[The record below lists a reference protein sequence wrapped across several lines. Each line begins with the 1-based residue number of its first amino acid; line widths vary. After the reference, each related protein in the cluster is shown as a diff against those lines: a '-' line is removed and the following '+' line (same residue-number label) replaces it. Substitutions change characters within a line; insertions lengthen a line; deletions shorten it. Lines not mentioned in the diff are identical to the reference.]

1 MMNTTAVSALPSR
14 VIALAVAALVFVAIM
29 AISVG
34 VSPAQSQEEG
44 AVVTK
49 EGFCWA
55 YLPPAPYVETNEI
68 QQVITPSGV
77 LVLTCHFEGPP
88 IDETYTTENFV
99 CTTDAGPTT
108 ESRFVYTKSGRGLL
122 TCRVHPGG

>member
-1 MMNTTAVSALPSR
+1 MMNTTAVSALPLR
-14 VIALAVAALVFVAIM
+14 VIAPAVAALAFVAIM
-29 AISVG
+29 AISIG
-34 VSPAQSQEEG
+34 VSPAQAQEKG

-55 YLPPAPYVETNEI
+55 DLPPAPYVETNEI

-77 LVLTCHFEGPP
+77 LQLTCHFEGPP
-88 IDETYTTENFV
+88 IDETYTTENFR
-99 CTTDAGPTT
+99 CQTDAGLAT

-122 TCRVHPGG
+122 ICRVHPGG